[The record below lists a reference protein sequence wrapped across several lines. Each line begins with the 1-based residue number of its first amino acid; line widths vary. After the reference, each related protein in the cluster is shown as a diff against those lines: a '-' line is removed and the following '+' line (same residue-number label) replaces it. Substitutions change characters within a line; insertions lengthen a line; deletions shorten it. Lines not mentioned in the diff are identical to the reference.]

1 MKKSLNYKVST
12 TLLLATALMFTGCNS
27 KKYFEPEHA
36 LSAQGASTVY
46 GGTIVNQSRDGATL
60 SNGTYIGKSGL
71 STINLG
77 SGYRFLSESSS
88 YVLASNPIGSLKIIK
103 KSNGTA
109 LRTVELNTPVVSA
122 SIKGD
127 YISYILNNNSF
138 GLYSISKNKKIIQN
152 QSGTTYAI
160 DTRAATPIYIDN
172 LAVFPM
178 LDGKLAVADKSNP
191 ENTSAIYLSS
201 NQSFNNVI
209 FLSRIS
215 NTLVAAT
222 PKKLILVGPNGQE
235 ELRANISDIN
245 IMGGYIY
252 LFTKDGEIRKLDMS
266 LNEKARTKFDYVHFS
281 ASTAVAG
288 KIFGLDQKGSL
299 IVLNSS
305 LTKHQIY
312 DIGEVSSPVFIT
324 GTKLYKDGN
333 IINLSKLG
341 YEK

>member
-1 MKKSLNYKVST
+1 VKNLLNSKIST
-12 TLLLATALMFTGCNS
+12 TLLIATTLMFTGCNS
-27 KKYFEPEHA
+27 KKYFEPENT
-36 LSAQGASTVY
+36 LSAQSASTIY
-46 GGTIVNQSRDGATL
+46 GGTIINQSRDGATL
-60 SNGTYIGKSGL
+60 SNGTYIGKAGVS
-71 STINLG
+71 SINMG
-77 SGYRFLSESSS
+77 DRYRFLSENSS
-88 YVLASNPIGSLKIIK
+88 YILASNPKGSLKIIK
-103 KSNGTA
+103 KSNGSE

-122 SIKGD
+122 SIRGD

-138 GLYSISKNKKIIQN
+138 GLYSISQNKKIVQN
-152 QSGTTYAI
+152 QSGATYAI

-178 LDGKLAVADKSNP
+178 LDGKLAVVDKSNP

-215 NTLVAAT
+215 NTMIAAT

-245 IMGGYIY
+245 IMDGYIY

-266 LNEKARTKFDYVHFS
+266 LNEKAKAKFDYVHFS
-281 ASTAVAG
+281 ASTAVAN

-299 IVLNSS
+299 IVLNTS

-312 DIGEVSSPVFIT
+312 NIGEVSSPVFIK

-341 YEK
+341 YE